1 MSPVPSA
8 TSPMPHPY
16 GSSQYSIEELAFE
29 EDGPRHAV
37 LMIRG
42 NFMCQQVGTTIPE
55 LMFVVYFLYTYCGC
69 CRVVERPAQI
79 VVLNGDVPPPGPT
92 GTSDYNTF

>member
-55 LMFVVYFLYTYCGC
+55 LMGPLHCPFTLRSSAG
-69 CRVVERPAQI
+69 A
-79 VVLNGDVPPPGPT
+79 VPNF
-92 GTSDYNTF
+92 SIDANTLLFSRY